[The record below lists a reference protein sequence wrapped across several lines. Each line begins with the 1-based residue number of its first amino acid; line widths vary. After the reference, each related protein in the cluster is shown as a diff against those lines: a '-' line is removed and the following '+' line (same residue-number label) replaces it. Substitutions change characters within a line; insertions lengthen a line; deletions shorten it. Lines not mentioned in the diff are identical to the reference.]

1 MQTCNAYAYIQ
12 TPSHARTRTH
22 AHAQTYTRAH
32 MHTTH
37 GTISKPPSLF
47 LSQGDGESRCGQLYK
62 YSLAHYVQFRDCGR
76 MRPATA
82 GGHVLRDCGRMCSA
96 TAGMKL
102 GAHCHSDANVQHDH
116 CGTSSRNHMCATSL
130 RTAIRRATSAS
141 SPRTTQCSHTGRAC
155 TRDCGS
161 RPTSDSRPRPATAD
175 DNCGTR

>member
-47 LSQGDGESRCGQLYK
+47 LSQGDGESRCGPLYK

-82 GGHVLRDCGRMCSA
+82 GACAPRLRALNLVPIATRMQMDNTTTAERQHEITCVRHPCGRP
-96 TAGMKL
+96 
-102 GAHCHSDANVQHDH
+102 SDAQRRLHRLVPPN
-116 CGTSSRNHMCATSL
+116 A
-130 RTAIRRATSAS
+130 RTLDALA
-141 SPRTTQCSHTGRAC
+141 
-155 TRDCGS
+155 
-161 RPTSDSRPRPATAD
+161 PATAD
-175 DNCGTR
+175 RARSRTHDHDPRLRTIIAAHDDQVLN